1 MRTAPAAPAITSA
14 MLLPARD
21 SRAADL
27 AAAAEGQEIV
37 MDYTATGL
45 TLRRHPLALL
55 RPRLGKHL
63 GHVTAE
69 RLAQLPD
76 RAWARV
82 SGIVTCRQRPG
93 TAKGTVFVTLEDET
107 GSINVIVWPDLVE
120 AQRRELLAAR
130 LLGVYGQL
138 QRQGL
143 VLNLVAR
150 RLFDHT
156 ALLGGLG
163 TTARNFH

>member
-1 MRTAPAAPAITSA
+1 MPDA
-14 MLLPARD
+14 MHFTHAMPLEARD
-21 SRAADL
+21 SRDANL
-27 AAAAEGQEIV
+27 IAAAEGQEVV
-37 MDYTATGL
+37 MDYAATGL

-55 RPRLGKHL
+55 RHRLAKHL
-63 GHVTAE
+63 TAE
-69 RLAQLPD
+69 RLAQMAD
-76 RAWARV
+76 GSWARV

-107 GSINVIVWPDLVE
+107 GSINIIVWPDLVE

-130 LLGVYGQL
+130 LLGVYGQV
-138 QRQGL
+138 QRQGI

-156 ALLGGLG
+156 GLLGGLA
-163 TTARNFH
+163 TTSRNFH